1 MANRVLILWVA
12 VIVLGYCQLSAAG
25 DYDGSK
31 SLQCKTSEGVQF
43 HKNGGPQPF
52 NPESVGLPKTFI
64 IDFDL
69 KEIRPTRQSVVQRR
83 SKIKRIE
90 RVEDKIMLQ
99 GAEDGVEGVDDGVG
113 WTLAL
118 VQGTGRFVISASGDD
133 IGYIVFGGCQLSTR

>member
-12 VIVLGYCQLSAAG
+12 VIVLGYCQQSTAG
-25 DYDGSK
+25 DFDGTI
-31 SLQCKTSEGVQF
+31 SLQCKTSAGFQF
-43 HKNGGPQPF
+43 HENGGSQPF
-52 NPESVGLPKTFI
+52 NPERVGLPKTFI
-64 IDFDL
+64 IDFDH

-99 GAEDGVEGVDDGVG
+99 GAEDGVEGVD

-118 VQGTGRFVISASGDD
+118 MQGTGRFVISASGGNS
-133 IGYIVFGGCQLSTR
+133 GYILFGGCQLATR